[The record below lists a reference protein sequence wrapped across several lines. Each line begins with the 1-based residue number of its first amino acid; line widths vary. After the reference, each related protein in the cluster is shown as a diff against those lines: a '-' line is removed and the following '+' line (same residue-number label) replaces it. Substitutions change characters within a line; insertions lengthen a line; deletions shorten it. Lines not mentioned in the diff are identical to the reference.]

1 MDGGLEYTVHGL
13 LVLLFLLYVSQRN
26 IIINSC
32 ISRKLKDVFIAIL
45 KFANLRLL
53 LIITH
58 IIDFVGSWNAVF
70 IRFYNITFTL

>member
-32 ISRKLKDVFIAIL
+32 ISRKLKDAFIAIL